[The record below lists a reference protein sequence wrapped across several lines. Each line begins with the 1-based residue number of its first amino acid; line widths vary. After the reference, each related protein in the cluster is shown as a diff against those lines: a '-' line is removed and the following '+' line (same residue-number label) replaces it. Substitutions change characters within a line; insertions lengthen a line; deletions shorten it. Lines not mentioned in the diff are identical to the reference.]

1 MCVNVRKIS
10 LPIESDRDE
19 GCFIGTS
26 SMTPRSVL
34 AKSWRRGA
42 SDVVTVAPPVET
54 LLKHFCFFLLAKD
67 MYCFFG
73 KMFVYICRLLVE
85 SDSLLMK
92 RLKVSCPLGSGD
104 IKRYN

>member
-1 MCVNVRKIS
+1 MSAKFQ
-10 LPIESDRDE
+10 IESDSQE

-54 LLKHFCFFLLAKD
+54 LLKHFCPFLLAKD
-67 MYCFFG
+67 VLYWEI
-73 KMFVYICRLLVE
+73 YIDKCRLLEE

-92 RLKVSCPLGSGD
+92 RCRSNLSCPLGNGD
-104 IKRYN
+104 ITRYN

>member
-10 LPIESDRDE
+10 LPIESDSDE

-42 SDVVTVAPPVET
+42 SDVVTVAPPVERDLVKAFLFLFIGKGDV
-54 LLKHFCFFLLAKD
+54 LLCLEN
-67 MYCFFG
+67 
-73 KMFVYICRLLVE
+73 V
-85 SDSLLMK
+85 
-92 RLKVSCPLGSGD
+92 CPNAD
-104 IKRYN
+104 YW